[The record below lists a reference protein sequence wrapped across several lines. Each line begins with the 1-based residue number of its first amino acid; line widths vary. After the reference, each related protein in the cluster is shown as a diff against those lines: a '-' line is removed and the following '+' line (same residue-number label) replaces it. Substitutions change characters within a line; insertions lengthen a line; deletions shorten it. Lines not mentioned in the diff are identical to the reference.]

1 MIDKTREQPIINN
14 ENVFIKGG
22 TMATIKDVAQRAGLS
37 ISTVSRYLNHHPYI
51 SEDKKIKIQQAMDEL
66 DYVPNSVL
74 CNCVLTSRIR
84 LVSLYLELRIHISR
98 I

>member
-1 MIDKTREQPIINN
+1 MIDKNRQPIINN

-51 SEDKKIKIQQAMDEL
+51 SE
-66 DYVPNSVL
+66 
-74 CNCVLTSRIR
+74 IR
-84 LVSLYLELRIHISR
+84 KLKSNKRWMNLIMCQI
-98 I
+98 